1 MGEKA
6 GEVINGIPDFFE
18 ENAECVFSSGR
29 LLTGN
34 SEGTISRVI
43 GKELL
48 RSLVAEFM
56 ELVGTSCTIRERNGD
71 LACGIVGSDWCNCL
85 RQASNF
91 SNRDKPK
98 GLCDESCWTDISKR
112 SIEERRAVEAVCH
125 GRMHVFAVPIIANGE
140 VFGAIKG
147 SYGSPPGDEQVLSEI
162 SEKYNIDRSML
173 EDALER
179 HPVCSDEMIYL
190 ARRRLSNSAL
200 LIGKLIESHLNER
213 KLRESEALMRLVIKH
228 DPDGV
233 AVLDRDMIFRACS
246 DRFVEDYNLVGED
259 VLGRAFYEVLPN
271 FTLRWREVHQR
282 VLQGCV
288 ECNEDDAYKR
298 SDGTVCYTR
307 WECRPWYTEGGA
319 IAGTVF
325 YSEITTERKLAELA
339 LYEAKDAAE
348 QGMAELE
355 AVLGHV
361 KSGIVVFD
369 MQEMVIHVNETFARI
384 HGYESTAV
392 LMTDCEFFRKNFQ
405 LYSYPERTAL
415 PHEKWPLQRLY
426 RGELVEN
433 VVYYL
438 RRNDSGRER
447 VVSFYGTPICNADG
461 APELEVLILDD
472 ITKQLEARAQLE
484 QSERMHRKL
493 FEASPLGMFVI
504 CMEDDRVLNVNDV
517 GCGMHG
523 YAREAL
529 MERSARTYLFDEEAS
544 PKEYDRF
551 RDAIFRGENFS
562 TTGFSRHKDDSLFP
576 VELFGTPVTYH
587 GKSSALVLVEDIT
600 RRRAREEKERVM
612 QERMEQTQR
621 LESLGV
627 LAGGI
632 AHDFNNLLMAIMGYA
647 DLALMDLSPLSP
659 AASDIAEIKVSS
671 KRAADLCSQLLA
683 YSGKGRLEEKT
694 FSISEL
700 VEEMLHML
708 KTFISKKCVLNLNL
722 KKDLPITAGDPSQ
735 MRQIIMNFV
744 LNASEAIGE
753 DNGMIGVTTGT
764 MVCTM
769 EYFETG
775 YVLKPEKPGLYVT
788 LEVSDNGT
796 GMDAETL
803 NRIFE
808 PFFTTKFTGR
818 GLGLS
823 AVLGI
828 IRSHG
833 GGLRVYSEPGVGTTF
848 KVLFPVAQEGSVPA
862 DVFSVGDEAADLNRR
877 GHGTVLLV
885 DDEETVRSVCCRK
898 LNRLGF
904 DVLTAENGLECVALY
919 REKRDEIDLII
930 LDLTMPIMGGEEAF
944 RELRAINPEVKIVL
958 SSGYTKMDV
967 ISRFSG
973 KKISGFLRKP
983 FTMGELLVVLS
994 NLLPASFGSA

>member
-1 MGEKA
+1 MTENKSEAADGMA
-6 GEVINGIPDFFE
+6 DSFE
-18 ENAECVFSSGR
+18 QDLDRMFSAEGVLGDH
-29 LLTGN
+29 
-34 SEGTISRVI
+34 SEGIISKVI

-48 RSLVAEFM
+48 RSIVAEFM
-56 ELVGTSCTIRERNGD
+56 ELVGTSCTIHERTGD
-71 LACGIVGSDWCNCL
+71 LACGIVGSDWCRCL
-85 RQASNF
+85 RQASD
-91 SNRDKPK
+91 SASRDSRK
-98 GLCDESCWTDISKR
+98 GLCHESCWNDISR
-112 SIEERRAVEAVCH
+112 ISIEENRTIETVCQ
-125 GRMHVFAVPIIANGE
+125 GRMHVFAVPILANGE
-140 VFGAIKG
+140 VVGAIKG
-147 SYGSPPGDEQVLSEI
+147 SYGSPPDDERALSEI
-162 SEKYNIDRSML
+162 SKKYNIERSRL
-173 EDALER
+173 ENALER
-179 HPVCSDEMIYL
+179 HPVRSDEMIYV

-233 AVLDRDMIFRACS
+233 AVLDREMVFRACS
-246 DRFVEDYNLVGED
+246 DRFLEDYDLVEED
-259 VLGRAFYEVLPN
+259 VLGRAFYEVLPT
-271 FTLRWREVHQR
+271 FTLRWREVHDR
-282 VLQGCV
+282 VLQGGV
-288 ECNEDDAYKR
+288 ERKEDDIYKR
-298 SDGTVCYTR
+298 SDGSVCYTR
-307 WECRPWYTEGGA
+307 WECRPWYAEEGE

-369 MQEMVIHVNETFARI
+369 MQEMVVHVNETFARI
-384 HGYESTAV
+384 HGYESTAG
-392 LMTDCEFFRKNFQ
+392 LLTDGEFFRKNFQ
-405 LYSYPERTAL
+405 LYSYPERTAV
-415 PHEKWPLQRLY
+415 PFEKWPLERLY
-426 RGELVEN
+426 CGELLEN
-433 VVYYL
+433 VIYYVQ
-438 RRNDSGRER
+438 RKDSGRER
-447 VVSFYGTPICNADG
+447 VVSFYGTPIRNADG
-461 APELEVLILDD
+461 MAELEVLILDD
-472 ITKQLEARAQLE
+472 MTQQLEARAQLE

-493 FEASPLGMFVI
+493 FEASPVGMFVVHA
-504 CMEDDRVLNVNDV
+504 EEERVLNVNSL
-517 GCGMHG
+517 GCEMLG
-523 YAREAL
+523 YAKDDLLEMAP
-529 MERSARTYLFDEEAS
+529 RSYICGAS
-544 PKEYDRF
+544 SEGSDYDLF
-551 RDAIFRGENFS
+551 RDAILRGEDFS
-562 TTGFSRHKDDSLFP
+562 GITRARRSDGTLFP
-576 VELFGTPVTYH
+576 IEVFGTPIIYQP
-587 GKSSALVLVEDIT
+587 GLCALVLVKDIT
-600 RRRAREEKERVM
+600 ERRKREEKDRVM

-632 AHDFNNLLMAIMGYA
+632 AHDFNNLLMAIIGYA

-671 KRAADLCSQLLA
+671 KRAADLCTQLLA

-694 FSISEL
+694 FSISDL

-708 KTFISKKCVLNLNL
+708 KTCISKKCVLNLNL

-744 LNASEAIGE
+744 LNASEAIG
-753 DNGMIGVTTGT
+753 DRSGVIAVTTST
-764 MVCTM
+764 MVCTT
-769 EYFETG
+769 EYFEAG
-775 YVLKPEKPGLYVT
+775 YVLKPEKPGLYVA
-788 LEVSDNGT
+788 LEVSDNGS

-808 PFFTTKFTGR
+808 PFFTTKFSGR

-833 GGLRVYSEPGVGTTF
+833 GGLRVYSELGVGTTF
-848 KVLFPVAQEGSVPA
+848 KVLFPVVQEGSASA
-862 DVFSVGDEAADLNRR
+862 DLLSVGDEEVADLSWR

-904 DVLTAENGLECVALY
+904 DVLTADNGLDGVALY
-919 REKRDEIDLII
+919 REKRDEIDLVI
-930 LDLTMPIMGGEEAF
+930 LDLTMPKMGGEEAF
-944 RELRAINPEVKIVL
+944 RELRAINPEVKVVL
-958 SSGYTKMDV
+958 SSGYTRMDV

-994 NLLPASFGSA
+994 ALLPGSFSA